1 MPPKAQ
7 IGDYIG
13 LGFRSFKGFGSLN
26 SKCSLLDKTS
36 ELTLSEDR

>member
-1 MPPKAQ
+1 MPPKGQ
-7 IGDYIG
+7 IDDDIR
-13 LGFRSFKGFGSLN
+13 LDFRSFKGFGSLN